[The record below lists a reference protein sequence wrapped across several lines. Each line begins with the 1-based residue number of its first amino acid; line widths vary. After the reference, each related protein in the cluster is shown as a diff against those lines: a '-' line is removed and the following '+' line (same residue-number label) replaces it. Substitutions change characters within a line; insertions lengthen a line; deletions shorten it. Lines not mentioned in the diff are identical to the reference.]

1 MAAASMRDAP
11 PSGNPLQV
19 SSKRPRKRDWKCRL
33 RCTAQALR
41 HEFAVVINGDASTAA
56 AICQLIPKVISRI
69 HAAAAHIN
77 GPAGMAGLTACI
89 PLHSPFILA

>member
-1 MAAASMRDAP
+1 MRDAP

-41 HEFAVVINGDASTAA
+41 HEFALAVVINGDASTAA

-77 GPAGMAGLTACI
+77 GPAGAGLTACI